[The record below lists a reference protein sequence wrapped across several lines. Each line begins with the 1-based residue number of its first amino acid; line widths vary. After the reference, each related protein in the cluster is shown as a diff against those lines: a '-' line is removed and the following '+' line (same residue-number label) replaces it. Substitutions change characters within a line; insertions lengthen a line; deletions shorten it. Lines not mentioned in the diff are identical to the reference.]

1 MTFSEFLVANGDET
15 LVRYMQA
22 LETIEP
28 IPEAFFNP
36 LYRNSRKTIDFN
48 RWIQS
53 LEPSRLSRVLNK
65 TLPWLKFY

>member
-1 MTFSEFLVANGDET
+1 MHLQGIGTTV
-15 LVRYMQA
+15 
-22 LETIEP
+22 P
-28 IPEAFFNP
+28 IPFNG
-36 LYRNSRKTIDFN
+36 LVYRNSRKTIDFN